1 MLEIGKKGEEE
12 RSKELSFAGAATRKK
27 IVATKPIVVTKVGL
41 LRQNFCY
48 DKHIFVATKV

>member
-12 RSKELSFAGAATRKK
+12 RSKELSFAGTATRKK